1 VIFPDE
7 GKQRLIAL
15 ISQKILSW
23 SMNAL
28 DLLKQSGSGGESG
41 ARKADGFY
49 GLSE

>member
-1 VIFPDE
+1 VIFPDK
-7 GKQRLIAL
+7 GKQQLLPLIC
-15 ISQKILSW
+15 QKILLL

-28 DLLKQSGSGGESG
+28 ELLKQSGSGGESG